1 MPTFEETIDN
11 ATAWD
16 GETDKRVAHGILCQA
31 IDRNGTTL
39 LKHASGTTH
48 ITPSAPPITFDA
60 TFLLASCT
68 KLFTSICALQCVERG
83 QIGLDEPLD
92 AHLPEICTQPLI
104 TLEDPSIDTTLRRP
118 STTTAATTTT
128 AYSAADPSTVKL
140 SFKPRG
146 ARPLTLRHL
155 LTHASGLAHDLLHP
169 TVAAWRAA
177 HGRADSWTGQNT
189 DVVHD
194 YSVPLVY
201 EPGRG
206 WSYGPST
213 DWAGK
218 LVERLNSRGGGGGG
232 GGGDGGGQEGATTT
246 MNLEDYM
253 RKNLF
258 EPLGMRDSTFL
269 LGSRPD
275 VEARLMQTAEQGKG
289 EGGEGL
295 GEMAEVW
302 MPREPKDCLGGSGLY
317 TTVGDYLK
325 VLEDLMQE
333 QPKTLKKETVD
344 LMFTPQLSDESRKSL
359 RASMELMGVMIGGMV
374 PENVRLDHG
383 LGGLLVVDDNPNTG
397 MKGGTM
403 TWAGHGNLLWFVN
416 RTANDGKGV
425 AAFFGTQV
433 MPSAGEE
440 ISKLT
445 KQFIQEVWKRVE

>member
-1 MPTFEETIDN
+1 M
-11 ATAWD
+11 
-16 GETDKRVAHGILCQA
+16 
-31 IDRNGTTL
+31 
-39 LKHASGTTH
+39 
-48 ITPSAPPITFDA
+48 
-60 TFLLASCT
+60 
-68 KLFTSICALQCVERG
+68 
-83 QIGLDEPLD
+83 
-92 AHLPEICTQPLI
+92 
-104 TLEDPSIDTTLRRP
+104 
-118 STTTAATTTT
+118 
-128 AYSAADPSTVKL
+128 
-140 SFKPRG
+140 
-146 ARPLTLRHL
+146 
-155 LTHASGLAHDLLHP
+155 
-169 TVAAWRAA
+169 AAWRAA

-218 LVERLNSRGGGGGG
+218 LVERLNSSGV
-232 GGGDGGGQEGATTT
+232 GGQKGEAATT
-246 MNLEDYM
+246 NLEDYM

-269 LGSRPD
+269 LASRPD

-344 LMFTPQLSDESRKSL
+344 LMFTPQLSEESRKSL